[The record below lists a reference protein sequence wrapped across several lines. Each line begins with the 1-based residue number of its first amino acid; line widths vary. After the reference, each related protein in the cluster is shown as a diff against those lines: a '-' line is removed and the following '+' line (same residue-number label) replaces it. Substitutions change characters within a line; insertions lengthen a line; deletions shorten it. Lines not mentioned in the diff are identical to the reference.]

1 MNTVYTAT
9 ATSHGGGRAGHV
21 ETSDAKVA
29 LDLAYPKEIGGS
41 GRGTNPEQL
50 AAMGYAACFA
60 SALERI
66 AAAAGVSTRDARV
79 TCRVSL
85 GTDDHGGYRLSFAI
99 SVEDPSIP
107 HAELEELVLAAHSLC
122 PYSRAFGEGAPTE
135 AHAAASA

>member
-1 MNTVYTAT
+1 MNAIYTAT
-9 ATSHGGGRAGHV
+9 ATSYGGGRAGHV
-21 ETSDAKVA
+21 ETTDGKVT

-66 AAAAGVSTRDARV
+66 AVAAEVSTANARV
-79 TCRVSL
+79 SCRVALS
-85 GTDDHGGYRLSFAI
+85 GNDREGYRLSF
-99 SVEDPSIP
+99 SVTVVDPSLP
-107 HAELEELVLAAHSLC
+107 HQHLEELVAKAHALC

-135 AHAAASA
+135 AHAV